1 MLKKYPITLL
11 IIISLSVIG
20 PMSVFCSAPA
30 GASTDGGKTI
40 TLLYSGDMHGNIRP
54 IYE

>member
-11 IIISLSVIG
+11 FIISLSVIG
-20 PMSVFCSAPA
+20 SKPVIWSSPA